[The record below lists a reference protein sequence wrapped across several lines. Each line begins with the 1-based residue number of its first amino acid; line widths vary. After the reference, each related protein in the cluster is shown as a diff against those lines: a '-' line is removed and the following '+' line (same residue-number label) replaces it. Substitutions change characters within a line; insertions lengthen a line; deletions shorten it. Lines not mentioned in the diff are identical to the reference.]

1 MRKYRWVVLG
11 VYLPIAGLSQLLW
24 LNFAP
29 LLSWVQKRYEVS
41 ETAASWL
48 ILVFPLLYV
57 VFSIPA
63 GALIDRRGYRFGV
76 GLGAGIM
83 AVGASLRVFDS
94 SFAALLAGQVIIA
107 LSQPLVINGVS
118 KLVGDW
124 FTSEQSAIATGLAT
138 MGMFVGMMVGM
149 AATPAMNESLGFHAT
164 MILFAAVSWAAFALY
179 CALARTNGESVST
192 ATADPSLKQ
201 VWPHLLKRDLL
212 LLFALAFLGLG
223 FFNGLTTWLEQIL
236 APNGIDS
243 VKAGMIGGALIL
255 GGVLGAVVVP
265 ALSDRFRRRKPF
277 LLGSVLAAL
286 AALYPLCGA
295 RDFARLV
302 ALGAALGF
310 SFLPA

>member
-94 SFAALLAGQVIIA
+94 R
-107 LSQPLVINGVS
+107 LSRSRSP
-118 KLVGDW
+118 W
-124 FTSEQSAIATGLAT
+124 
-138 MGMFVGMMVGM
+138 
-149 AATPAMNESLGFHAT
+149 
-164 MILFAAVSWAAFALY
+164 
-179 CALARTNGESVST
+179 
-192 ATADPSLKQ
+192 
-201 VWPHLLKRDLL
+201 
-212 LLFALAFLGLG
+212 
-223 FFNGLTTWLEQIL
+223 
-236 APNGIDS
+236 
-243 VKAGMIGGALIL
+243 
-255 GGVLGAVVVP
+255 
-265 ALSDRFRRRKPF
+265 
-277 LLGSVLAAL
+277 
-286 AALYPLCGA
+286 
-295 RDFARLV
+295 
-302 ALGAALGF
+302 
-310 SFLPA
+310 